1 MTEFFLDGH
10 PISMSLDPIYLSII
24 DAMSNRK
31 TLKVYQIRAILEY
44 RGISIGYSEI
54 STRLRLLSLLS
65 IVEREKTK
73 RVYLYRLSKK
83 FEIK

>member
-1 MTEFFLDGH
+1 MTELFLDGH
-10 PISMSLDPIYLSII
+10 SIRMSLDPIYLAII

-31 TLKVYQIRAILEY
+31 TLKVYQIRSILEY
-44 RGISIGYSEI
+44 KGISIGYSEI

>member
-1 MTEFFLDGH
+1 MTELFLDGH
-10 PISMSLDPIYLSII
+10 SIRMSLDTIYLAII

-31 TLKVYQIRAILEY
+31 TLKVYQIRSILEY
-44 RGISIGYSEI
+44 KGISIGYSEI